1 MRNAIPMAKLGSS
14 GRFLIHGF
22 AFLSA
27 FWLVACNV
35 EIQNKEAAQE
45 VARLSKPPG
54 SVYTGWRIF
63 QDKCAVCHGTAAT
76 GTERAPDLL
85 PIVRQMSARQFIG
98 LVLTRYDWAQVVTRA
113 NSDLAVR
120 DVQIERIVQR
130 QEGVMTMPAWQDEPR
145 VNAHIVDLYAYLIAR
160 VDGVQGPGSP
170 QR

>member
-1 MRNAIPMAKLGSS
+1 MVKLVSS
-14 GRFLIHGF
+14 GRLLIY
-22 AFLSA
+22 AIALLSA

-45 VARLSKPPG
+45 IARLSKPPG
-54 SVYTGWRIF
+54 SVYTGWRVF
-63 QDKCAVCHGTAAT
+63 HDKCAECHGTSAT

-85 PIVRQMSARQFIG
+85 PIVRQMSMRQFIG
-98 LVLTRYDWAQVVTRA
+98 LVLTRYDWPQVAMGA
-113 NSDLAVR
+113 NR
-120 DVQIERIVQR
+120 DPAAHQAQIERIVQR

-170 QR
+170 RR

>member
-1 MRNAIPMAKLGSS
+1 MGEVIAMVKLVSS
-14 GRFLIHGF
+14 GRRTMYAL
-22 AFLSA
+22 AFLSI
-27 FWLVACNV
+27 FLLVACNV

-45 VARLSKPPG
+45 IARLSKPPG

-130 QEGVMTMPAWQDEPR
+130 QDGALTMPAWQDEPR

-160 VDGVQGPGSP
+160 VDGVQGTGRPP
-170 QR
+170 Q